1 MIRLS
6 TGARFATLAVL
17 AALVAA
23 IAGAPAAAQPAAPSL
38 APSRPSPGE
47 RPAQELPAAL
57 TGVGFDQRL
66 GEALPLD
73 LTFIAED
80 EREVS
85 LGGYFGAKPVI
96 LTFVYYECPM
106 LCTLVLNGLTSALKA
121 VPFTAGEDYAIV
133 TVSID
138 PGETPA
144 LARAKKASYVRE
156 LPRPEIAA
164 QGWHFLT
171 GDTTAIAT
179 LTRAAGFR
187 YRYDAERDDFAHAS
201 GILVLTPEGT
211 ISRVLYGI
219 EYAPK
224 DLRLALVEASAGK
237 IGTFVDQ
244 VLLFCFHYDPAAGK
258 YGTAIMRL
266 IRTGG
271 LLAVLVIAIFVLAS
285 LRRERRAQRERQA
298 QQA

>member
-1 MIRLS
+1 MIR
-6 TGARFATLAVL
+6 RWPLALAWIAVI
-17 AALVAA
+17 AALAPLS
-23 IAGAPAAAQPAAPSL
+23 APAAAQPAAPGTL
-38 APSRPSPGE
+38 PSRPGAGE

-57 TGVGFDQRL
+57 AGVGFDQRL
-66 GEALPLD
+66 GETLPLD
-73 LTFIAED
+73 LTFTGED
-80 EREVS
+80 GNPVVLRQW
-85 LGGYFGAKPVI
+85 FGEKPVI

-106 LCTLVLNGLTSALKA
+106 LCTLVLNGLTGALRA
-121 VPFTAGEDYAIV
+121 VPFTAGEDYVIV

-144 LARAKKASYVRE
+144 LARAKKASYVDE
-156 LPRPEIAA
+156 LPSPASAA
-164 QGWHFLT
+164 AGWHFLT
-171 GDTTAIAT
+171 GDTTAIAA
-179 LTRAAGFR
+179 LTGAAGFR
-187 YRYDAERDDFAHAS
+187 YRYDAERDEFAHAS
-201 GILVLTPEGT
+201 GILVLTPQGT

-266 IRTGG
+266 IRAGG
-271 LLAVLVIAIFVLAS
+271 VLALLVTGLFVGIS
-285 LRRERRAQRERQA
+285 LRRERRAHRTHGTQRA
-298 QQA
+298 

>member
-1 MIRLS
+1 MTTSARL
-6 TGARFATLAVL
+6 ATL
-17 AALVAA
+17 AALVAVL
-23 IAGAPAAAQPAAPSL
+23 AGSPAAAQPAAPG
-38 APSRPSPGE
+38 APARPAAGE

-57 TGVGFDQRL
+57 AGVGFDQRL
-66 GEALPLD
+66 GETLPLD
-73 LTFIAED
+73 LAFTGED
-80 EREVS
+80 GNPVVLRQ
-85 LGGYFGAKPVI
+85 YFGAKPVI

-106 LCTLVLNGLTSALKA
+106 LCTLVLNGLTGALRA

-144 LARAKKASYVRE
+144 LARAKKASYVGE
-156 LPRPEIAA
+156 LPHPESAA
-164 QGWHFLT
+164 SGWHFLT
-171 GDTTAIAT
+171 GDTTAIAA
-179 LTRAAGFR
+179 LTGAAGFR

-266 IRTGG
+266 VRAGGVLALLLTG
-271 LLAVLVIAIFVLAS
+271 IFVVVS
-285 LRRERRAQRERQA
+285 LRRERRAQRTHEA
-298 QQA
+298 QQV